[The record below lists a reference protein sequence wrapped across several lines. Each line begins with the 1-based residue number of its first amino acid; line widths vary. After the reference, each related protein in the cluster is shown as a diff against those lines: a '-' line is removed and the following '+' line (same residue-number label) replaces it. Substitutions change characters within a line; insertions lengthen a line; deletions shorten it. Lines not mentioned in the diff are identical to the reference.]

1 MQKAL
6 NFPRSLWVLCIGTFF
21 NRIGGF
27 VSAFLI
33 LYMTTKGYTATQA
46 GMAASAY
53 GIGSISAAALGG
65 YFADRMGRR
74 NTIMLSMFASA
85 ATMLV
90 LSQATVLWLVIVLVT
105 LAGLATE
112 LYRPASSALIADLVP
127 SEQRVGAFA
136 LYRLAINL
144 GVTAGSVVA
153 GILASHS
160 FILLFIG
167 DALTSVIFGLLILFA
182 LPADVRKRA
191 EPSSRQ
197 SNFFQAVL
205 PDRGFLLL
213 LVAGIAVAFVYLQH
227 LSTMAL
233 QVQALGLSNAVYGL
247 LLSVNALAVVFLELP
262 ISAITRRFPR
272 PAVIAFGFLLIG
284 LGFGLFAFAPTIPLL
299 ALAVIVW
306 TLGEIVQGPVTT
318 AYVADLSPAHL
329 RGSYQGVW
337 GMTWSI
343 GLILAPLAWHTCFY
357 LEYDWFM
364 GPLRSARNAGS
375 GECAA
380 HHTPQRSAR
389 AGHQQFRDHPGRCR
403 HAGIRGELQQHKVG
417 LLVGSK
423 RLRVQRLRPPAR
435 SPC

>member
-33 LYMTTKGYTATQA
+33 LYMTTKGYIATQA

-90 LSQATVLWLVIVLVT
+90 LSQATALWLIIVLVT
-105 LAGLATE
+105 LAGLTTE
-112 LYRPASSALIADLVP
+112 LYRPASGALIADLVP

-144 GVTAGSVVA
+144 GVTAGSVIA

-205 PDRGFLLL
+205 PDRGFLIL

-272 PAVIAFGFLLIG
+272 PAVIALGFLLIG

-299 ALAVIVW
+299 ALAVIIW

-318 AYVADLSPAHL
+318 AYVADLSPEHL
-329 RGSYQGVW
+329 RGSYQGAW
-337 GMTWSI
+337 GMTWSL
-343 GLILAPLAWHTCFY
+343 GLILAPLLGTLVFTWSMTGLWLLCALLGT
-357 LEYDWFM
+357 LAAASVLLITRP
-364 GPLRSARNAGS
+364 GPKDRPEQAISSSETTLA
-375 GECAA
+375 
-380 HHTPQRSAR
+380 
-389 AGHQQFRDHPGRCR
+389 D
-403 HAGIRGELQQHKVG
+403 VG
-417 LLVGSK
+417 M
-423 RLRVQRLRPPAR
+423 QE
-435 SPC
+435 